1 MNEEER
7 QMDDTTLTRTDA
19 TKFLS
24 TEFIV
29 GLVFQSIVFLIVGS
43 IGWGQLKAE
52 VQSVREAQATA
63 EMTENPTKI
72 ARIEEQLKSVSA
84 SQYEMKGDIKELV
97 QSVDALKDEVRRSR
111 K

>member
-1 MNEEER
+1 MDGD

-19 TKFLS
+19 TRFLS
-24 TEFIV
+24 TEFVV
-29 GLVFQSIVFLIVGS
+29 GLVFQTIVFLVIGS

-52 VQSVREAQATA
+52 VQSVKDAQTTA

-72 ARIEEQLKSVSA
+72 ARIEEQLKNVVS
-84 SQYEMKGDIKELV
+84 SQAEMKSDVKELV
-97 QSVDALKDEVRRSR
+97 QAVDSLKDEVRRSR